1 MKSQSPRRGRG
12 VTEFGGKPMSSAA
25 IRMGLLAL
33 GLATLLSRAAAAQQP
48 VGDFYR
54 GKTIDFLVGYPPGA
68 GYDTYGR
75 ALAQFM
81 GKFIPGRPA
90 IVVQNMPGAS
100 SLKALQYLSAQAP
113 RDGTAIGIFN
123 PQLVNLSM
131 LEPDTV
137 NVDFSKLTLLGNM
150 SSDTKVCF
158 AWKGSGVKSV
168 EDLRKRPF
176 VIGGTSQGAGFIY
189 GAIMRAV
196 FDDKM
201 KIVLGYPS
209 NSDVWLA
216 MERGEADGNC
226 TGWGVIPAMRP
237 DWIRD
242 NKVKVLVQFAETPK
256 SGTCRPRRQSTI
268 KICRRSSRPLSTF

>member
-1 MKSQSPRRGRG
+1 MW
-12 VTEFGGKPMSSAA
+12 
-25 IRMGLLAL
+25 
-33 GLATLLSRAAAAQQP
+33 TLLGQPAAAQQSID
-48 VGDFYR
+48 DFYR
-54 GKTIDFLVGYPPGA
+54 GKTIDLIVGYPPGA

-81 GKFIPGRPA
+81 GKFIPGKPA
-90 IVVQNMPGAS
+90 VVVQNMPGAS
-100 SLKALQYLSAQAP
+100 SLKALQYLSTQAP

-131 LEPDTV
+131 LEPNTV

-158 AWKGSGVKSV
+158 GWKGSSVKSA
-168 EDLRKRPF
+168 EDLRNRPF
-176 VIGGTSQGAGFIY
+176 VIGGTSQGAGFVY

-196 FDDKM
+196 FGENI

-237 DWIRD
+237 DWVRD
-242 NKVKVLVQFAETPK
+242 DKVRVLVQFADAP
-256 SGTCRPRRQSTI
+256 SPHVPPAPTI
-268 KICRRSSRPLSTF
+268 YDRNMSPEL